1 MRKENESITF
11 QGEDIVDVLREIE
24 YMLISLRDIANNY
37 YQRPDSPPGEKTDI
51 AYALETTRFIDENRI
66 GDRLNKMR
74 NILSTPFNDEL
85 GEDKMDDIERAVEHL
100 KYWRKPGD

>member
-1 MRKENESITF
+1 MLKDNESITF
-11 QGEDIVDVLREIE
+11 EGEKIVEVLSEIE
-24 YMLISLRDIANNY
+24 YMLISLRDIANYY
-37 YQRPDSPPGEKTDI
+37 YQRPDYPPSEGTDV

-74 NILSTPFNDEL
+74 NILSLPFNDEL

-100 KYWRKPGD
+100 DYWRKPGD